1 MCFVRHLPVESALE
15 SVKAIIEHV
24 KLGQVHGLGCDS
36 TELGN
41 PPEKYKEVYE
51 LARRLGIE
59 RLTMHSGEEGPASYV
74 RTTVEDLGILRID
87 HGVSS
92 ADDPEVLRMLAKRGA
107 FLTVCPLSNVRLCVH
122 KDVSES
128 PIPKF
133 MAAGVKF
140 SINSDDPA
148 YFGG

>member
-1 MCFVRHLPVESALE
+1 MEY
-15 SVKAIIEHV
+15 VKT
-24 KLGQVHGLGCDS
+24 GQVHGLGCDS

-41 PPEKYKEVYE
+41 PPEKYKEVYQ
-51 LARRLGIE
+51 LARDLGMKH
-59 RLTMHSGEEGPASYV
+59 LTMHSGEEGPAAWV

-87 HGVSS
+87 HGVRS
-92 ADDPEVLRMLAKRGA
+92 ADDPEVLKMLAERGA

-128 PIPKF
+128 PIPLF
-133 MAAGVKF
+133 MKAGVKF